1 MVRIGSVFPGP
12 CNGYFGRNSAG
23 PKRVEALGADW
34 IVVRLEMDGQPL
46 FASFSGGPKHMDDC
60 MAGWEWDTDPPQD

>member
-34 IVVRLEMDGQPL
+34 IVARHENGVPL
-46 FASFSGGPKHMDDC
+46 FAFFSGGTKHMDEC
-60 MAGWEWDTDPPQD
+60 LAGWEWDTDPPQE